1 MVHWR
6 YRRRKGLRRED
17 LSGFGTTNFHNN
29 HTVQAVRLL
38 ESVSREGFFY
48 MFGRLRLSVSLLNLA
63 VWSAVSCLAQ
73 APVGSLLGTA
83 HDSTGAVMPGVS
95 VVITNKDTGLER
107 KTTTS
112 GEGIFSA
119 GSLPAGNYKITASA
133 TGFRT
138 LEANAVV
145 QTGQVTN
152 VDMELQLGASAEVI
166 NVQGEG
172 AQISYDSHEI
182 SGVITHDDIQNL
194 PVNGRS
200 FLQLSILQP
209 GVTVTPN
216 NVGQYNKQFDVSI
229 LGASSANN
237 SVRITVDGATVQDSI
252 TGGTQQN
259 FSQEVVQEFQL
270 SSTNFDLS
278 TGIGA
283 GGAINVVTRSGGN
296 DFHGSVF
303 FYHRDHDL
311 SAFPFLA
318 HEPGEPNSPYFARQ
332 QEGYWFG
339 GPIKK
344 DKLFFFSSL
353 EHINQTSLFSAFPSD
368 PLFQALG
375 ANAASPYHANELT
388 ERLDWRINDKNNAF
402 LRYSHDGN
410 NSFAPPGIGDLP
422 SDWAVNKNWA
432 DSGVFSLIS
441 VLTPAMTNEFRYS
454 YTFWSNTNAPP
465 TLAECPAPCL
475 GWDYATNSDGPMITV
490 LGVNNFA
497 LGESATTPQSRLLR
511 RHTFAD
517 NVSSQK
523 GTHSIKFGG
532 YWEYQKG
539 TGSYAY
545 ADPAAMELWSPE
557 LVQAYNQKIAGE
569 GFGSEQIQ
577 LPSTFN
583 TMADLLKLPVDAFT
597 IGVGNP
603 TQPPLFQRGNANHDN
618 MFHVYAEDTWKIRP
632 RFSLNYGLA
641 WSYESNALNFD
652 LTKPAYLA
660 PILGANGLGSEQHSP
675 RDFSPML
682 GFAWTVTKD
691 NKTVIRGGS
700 AIYYDTWDIFNR
712 LIERVILSPVGV
724 GRIPLPDSTFFPFVT
739 GLLAASPVAPTSF
752 SSQPTSFT
760 GFELEEFLPIFVSK
774 AEGELNS
781 GLSGPNVDLFKTAQ
795 GLIPANFKLPY
806 SEHASIGVQR
816 ELRTDLVLSADF
828 VFRQYIHQLIN
839 DADLNHYDSVEG
851 PVIPKCGPGQ
861 ALQLGVECSVGPMET
876 LISGGRSHYKGLLMK
891 LDKRFSHRTTAT
903 LAYAYAS
910 QVGYNGLIDN
920 SNYFASWGPQA
931 GHQTLTASIVA
942 FLPWGIQLSGITS
955 YESAVPFQPFIAGV
969 DFNGNGV
976 FATAGESLYPGP
988 ALPGGGFNQFDV
1000 SEGKNDL
1007 VQLVNQYN
1015 QTYDGKSDPLGHP
1028 YPTITLP
1035 SSFSFP
1041 RPFNSQDIRVTKA
1054 FRLHGERWKLAVFGE
1069 CFNVFNIANLTFY
1082 NEVLNSPGFGEA
1094 SQRTSNIFGTGGPRA
1109 FQLGSRITF

>member
-1 MVHWR
+1 MGG
-6 YRRRKGLRRED
+6 K
-17 LSGFGTTNFHNN
+17 
-29 HTVQAVRLL
+29 
-38 ESVSREGFFY
+38 FF
-48 MFGRLRLSVSLLNLA
+48 MFQRLRLSVSLLNLV
-63 VWSAVSCLAQ
+63 VWGAVSCLAQ
-73 APVGSLLGTA
+73 APVGSLMGTA
-83 HDSTGAVMPGVS
+83 HDSTGAVMPGVN
-95 VVITNKDTGLER
+95 VTVTNKDTGLVR
-107 KTTTS
+107 QMTTS

-119 GSLPAGNYKITASA
+119 ASLPAGNYSVKASA
-133 TGFRT
+133 SGFRT
-138 LEANAVV
+138 LEATATV

-152 VDMELQLGASAEVI
+152 VDMELQLGAEAEVI
-166 NVQGEG
+166 NVQGET

-182 SGVITHDDIQNL
+182 SGVITHENIESL

-200 FLQLSILQP
+200 FLQLSMLEP
-209 GVTVTPN
+209 GVNVTPN

-296 DFHGSVF
+296 DFHGSAFF
-303 FYHRDHDL
+303 FYRDHNM

-318 HEPGEPNSPYFARQ
+318 HEPGEPNSPYFARK
-332 QEGYWFG
+332 QEGFWIG

-353 EHINQTSLFSAFPSD
+353 EHIDQTSLFSAFPSD
-368 PLFQALG
+368 PAFQAFG
-375 ANAASPYHANELT
+375 TNAASPYHANELT
-388 ERLDWRINDKNNAF
+388 ERLDWRINTRNNAF

-422 SDWAVNKNWA
+422 SDWATNKNWA
-432 DSGVFSLIS
+432 DSGVLSLIS
-441 VLTPAMTNEFRYS
+441 VITPATANEFRYS
-454 YTFWSNTNAPP
+454 YTFWSNVNAPP
-465 TLAECPAPCL
+465 TLSECPAPCT
-475 GWDYATNSDGPMITV
+475 GWDYPTGLRNNYATNEDGPMITI

-511 RHTFAD
+511 RHIFAD

-539 TGSYAY
+539 TGYYSYAQ
-545 ADPAAMELWSPE
+545 PAAMELWSPE
-557 LVQAYNQKIAGE
+557 LVQAYNQKITAE
-569 GFGSEQIQ
+569 GFAADQIQ
-577 LPSTFN
+577 IPSTFN
-583 TMADLLKLPVDAFT
+583 TISDLLKLPVASFT

-603 TQPPLFQRGNANHDN
+603 IQPPLYQPGDANHDN
-618 MFHVYAEDTWKIRP
+618 LFHFYAEDTWKVRP

-660 PILGANGLGSEQHSP
+660 PVLGSNGLGAEQHSP
-675 RDFSPML
+675 RNFSPML

-712 LIERVILSPVGV
+712 LIERVILSPVGI
-724 GRIPLPDSTFFPFVT
+724 GRIPLPDSTFFPYIYQIN
-739 GLLAASPVAPTSF
+739 GYGSLPAAIQPTSF
-752 SSQPTSFT
+752 SSEPTTFT
-760 GFELEEFLPIFVSK
+760 GQGLLNYLTIFVNQAQAK
-774 AEGELNS
+774 LDS
-781 GLSGPNVDLFKTAQ
+781 GLPGQNIDLFKTGQ
-795 GLIPANFKLPY
+795 GLIPSNFKLPY

-816 ELRTDLVLSADF
+816 ELRSDLVLSADF
-828 VFRQYIHQLIN
+828 VFRQYMHQLIN
-839 DADLNHYDSVEG
+839 DVDLNHYNSAAG
-851 PVIPKCGPGQ
+851 PIIPKCTPAQ
-861 ALQLGVECSVGPMET
+861 ALLNNVECSTGPIEAE
-876 LISGGRSHYKGLLMK
+876 ISGGRSHYKGLLMK

-903 LAYAYAS
+903 LAYAYAD

-920 SNYFASWGPQA
+920 SNWFASWGPQA
-931 GHQTLTASIVA
+931 GHQTITGSIVV
-942 FLPWGIQLSGITS
+942 FLPLGIQFSGISS
-955 YESAVPFQPFIAGV
+955 YQSATPFQPFLTGV
-969 DFNGNGV
+969 DLNGNGV

-1000 SEGKNDL
+1000 GKGKNDL
-1007 VQLVNQYN
+1007 IQLVNQFN
-1015 QTYDGKSDPLGHP
+1015 QTYAGKTDPLGHP
-1028 YPTITLP
+1028 IPTITLP
-1035 SSFSFP
+1035 SNFSFP
-1041 RPFNSQDIRVTKA
+1041 RPFTSQDIRVTKV
-1054 FRLHGERWKLAVFGE
+1054 FPLHGERWRLSVFGE

-1082 NEVLNSPGFGEA
+1082 NEVLNAPNFGQA

-1109 FQLGSRITF
+1109 FQLGSRLTF

>member
-1 MVHWR
+1 
-6 YRRRKGLRRED
+6 
-17 LSGFGTTNFHNN
+17 
-29 HTVQAVRLL
+29 
-38 ESVSREGFFY
+38 
-48 MFGRLRLSVSLLNLA
+48 MFGRLRLSLSLFTLS
-63 VWSAVSCLAQ
+63 VCGAVSCLAQ
-73 APVGSLLGTA
+73 APVGSLMGTA

-95 VVITNKDTGLER
+95 VIVTNKDTGLTR
-107 KTTTS
+107 PMTTS

-119 GSLPAGNYKITASA
+119 ASLPGGNYSVKASA
-133 TGFRT
+133 TGFRS
-138 LEANAVV
+138 LEVNATV

-152 VDMELQLGASAEVI
+152 VDLELQVGAEAEVI
-166 NVQGEG
+166 NVQGET

-182 SGVITHDDIQNL
+182 SGVITHEDIQNL

-200 FLQLSILQP
+200 FLQLSMLQP
-209 GVTVTPN
+209 GVSVTAN

-296 DFHGSVF
+296 DFHGSLFF
-303 FYHRDHDL
+303 FYRDHNL

-318 HEPGEPNSPYFARQ
+318 HEPGEPNSPYFARKQ
-332 QEGYWFG
+332 GGFWFG

-344 DKLFFFSSL
+344 DKLFFFTSL
-353 EHINQTSLFSAFPSD
+353 EHIAQTSLFSAFPSD
-368 PLFQALG
+368 PAFQALG
-375 ANAASPYHANELT
+375 TNAASPYHANELT
-388 ERLDWRINDKNNAF
+388 ERLDWRINTRNNAF

-422 SDWAVNKNWA
+422 SDWNVNTNWA

-441 VLTPAMTNEFRYS
+441 VLTPAIANEFRYS
-454 YTFWSNTNAPP
+454 YTFWSNTNTPP
-465 TLAECPAPCL
+465 TLAQCPAPCL
-475 GWDYATNSDGPMITV
+475 GWDYATNSDGPMVTV

-497 LGESATTPQSRLLR
+497 MGESATSPQSRLLR
-511 RHTFAD
+511 RHIFAD
-517 NVSSQK
+517 NVSMQK

-539 TGSYAY
+539 TGSYSY

-557 LVQAYNQKIAGE
+557 LVQAYNQKIAGQ
-569 GFGSEQIQ
+569 GFAGDQIN
-577 LPSTFN
+577 LPSNFN
-583 TMADLLKLPVDAFT
+583 TVANLLKLPVDAFT

-603 TQPPLFQRGNANHDN
+603 TQPPLFQRGNADHDN
-618 MFHVYAEDTWKIRP
+618 LFHFYGEDTWKIRP

-641 WSYESNALNFD
+641 WSYESNALNHD
-652 LTKPAYLA
+652 LTKPEYLA
-660 PILGANGLGSEQHSP
+660 PIFGANGLGTENHSP
-675 RDFSPML
+675 RNFSPML
-682 GFAWTVTKD
+682 GFAWSVTKD

-712 LIERVILSPVGV
+712 LIERVILSPVGT
-724 GRIPLPDSTFFPFVT
+724 GRIPLPDTTFFPFVS
-739 GLLAASPVAPTSF
+739 GLFSPSPVPATSF

-760 GFELEEFLPIFVSK
+760 GTELELFLPTFVSK
-774 AEGELNS
+774 ASAELNS
-781 GLSGPNVDLFKTAQ
+781 GIAGPNVDLFKTGQ
-795 GLIPANFKLPY
+795 GLIPQNFRLPY
-806 SEHASIGVQR
+806 SEHASIGIQR
-816 ELRTDLVLSADF
+816 ELRPDLVLSADF
-828 VFRQYIHQLIN
+828 VFRQYMHQLIN
-839 DADLNHYDSVEG
+839 GPDLNHFNSVEG

-861 ALQLGVECSVGPMET
+861 ALIVPLECSVGPLEAE
-876 LISGGRSHYKGLLMK
+876 ISGGRSHYKGLLMK

-903 LAYAYAS
+903 LAYAYADA
-910 QVGYNGLIDN
+910 VGFNGLIDN
-920 SNYFASWGPQA
+920 SNYFASWGPQS
-931 GHQTLTASIVA
+931 GHQTLTGSLVA
-942 FLPWGIQLSGITS
+942 FLPFGIQLSGITS
-955 YESAVPFQPFIAGV
+955 YQSAAPFQPFVTGV

-976 FATAGESLYPGP
+976 FATAGESLYPGAP
-988 ALPGGGFNQFDV
+988 LPGGGFNQFDV
-1000 SEGKNDL
+1000 GKGKGDL
-1007 VQLVNQYN
+1007 IQLVNQYN
-1015 QTYDGKSDPLGHP
+1015 QTYAGKTDPLGHQ

-1035 SSFSFP
+1035 SNFSFP
-1041 RPFNSQDIRVTKA
+1041 RAFNSQDLRVTKA
-1054 FRLHGERWKLAVFGE
+1054 FRLHGERWRMSVFGE

-1082 NEVLNSPGFGEA
+1082 NEVLNAPGFGEA

-1109 FQLGSRITF
+1109 FQLGSRLTF

>member
-1 MVHWR
+1 
-6 YRRRKGLRRED
+6 
-17 LSGFGTTNFHNN
+17 
-29 HTVQAVRLL
+29 
-38 ESVSREGFFY
+38 
-48 MFGRLRLSVSLLNLA
+48 MFGRLRLSLSLINLT
-63 VWSAVSCLAQ
+63 VWGAMSCLAQ
-73 APVGSLLGTA
+73 APVGSLMGTA

-95 VVITNKDTGLER
+95 VTVTNKDTGLER
-107 KTTTS
+107 KMETS
-112 GEGIFSA
+112 AEGIFSA
-119 GSLPAGNYKITASA
+119 ASLPAGNYSVKAAA

-138 LEANAVV
+138 LEANATV

-152 VDMELQLGASAEVI
+152 VDMELQIGAEAEVI
-166 NVQGEG
+166 NVQGET

-182 SGVITHDDIQNL
+182 SGVITHETIQNL

-200 FLQLSILQP
+200 FLQLSMLEP
-209 GVTVTPN
+209 GVSVTAN

-303 FYHRDHDL
+303 IFYRDHNM

-318 HEPGEPNSPYFARQ
+318 HEPGEPSSPYFARK
-332 QEGYWFG
+332 QEGFWFG

-344 DKLFFFSSL
+344 DKLFFFTSL
-353 EHINQTSLFSAFPSD
+353 EHIDQTALFSAFPSD
-368 PLFQALG
+368 PLFQGLG
-375 ANAASPYHANELT
+375 TNTASPYHANELT
-388 ERLDWRINDKNNAF
+388 ERLDWRINARNNAF

-422 SDWAVNKNWA
+422 SDWATNTNWA

-441 VLTPAMTNEFRYS
+441 VITPATANEFRYS
-454 YTFWSNTNAPP
+454 YTFWSNVNAPP
-465 TLAECPAPCL
+465 ALSECPAPCN
-475 GWDYATNSDGPMITV
+475 GWGYNTVAGEVNADGPMITV

-523 GTHSIKFGG
+523 GTHSLKYGG

-545 ADPAAMELWSPE
+545 AQPAALELWSPE

-569 GFGSEQIQ
+569 GYAADEIP
-577 LPSTFN
+577 LPSSFS
-583 TMADLLKLPVDAFT
+583 TMADLLKLPVYSFT

-618 MFHVYAEDTWKIRP
+618 MFHFYGEDTWKIRP

-660 PILGANGLGSEQHSP
+660 PVMGVGPEQHSP
-675 RDFSPML
+675 RNFSPML

-724 GRIPLPDSTFFPFVT
+724 GRIPLPDSSFFSSIFALQGFGSLPP
-739 GLLAASPVAPTSF
+739 AIQPTSF
-752 SSQPTSFT
+752 SSEPTFFT
-760 GFELEEFLPIFVSK
+760 GAALEHSYPFLVAG
-774 AEGELNS
+774 AENELNS
-781 GLSGPNVDLFKTAQ
+781 GANVPNVDLFKTAQ
-795 GLIPANFKLPY
+795 GLIPDNFKLPY

-839 DADLNHYDSVEG
+839 DVDLNHYNSVEG
-851 PVIPKCGPGQ
+851 PVIPECGPGQ
-861 ALQLGVECSVGPMET
+861 ALKIGVECSVGPIEAE
-876 LISGGRSHYKGLLMK
+876 ISGGRSHYKGLLMK

-903 LAYAYAS
+903 LAYAYAD

-920 SNYFASWGPQA
+920 SNWLASWGPQA
-931 GHQTLTASIVA
+931 GHQTLTGSIVA
-942 FLPWGIQLSGITS
+942 FLPGGVQVSGIS
-955 YESAVPFQPFIAGV
+955 SFQSAVPFQPFLTGV
-969 DFNGNGV
+969 DLNGNGV
-976 FATAGESLYPGP
+976 FASAGETLYPGP
-988 ALPGGGFNQFDV
+988 ALPGGGFNEFDV
-1000 SEGKNDL
+1000 SKGKSDL
-1007 VQLVNQYN
+1007 IQLVNQFN
-1015 QTYDGKSDPLGHP
+1015 QTYAGKTDPLGHSIP
-1028 YPTITLP
+1028 YITLP
-1035 SSFSFP
+1035 SNFSFP
-1041 RPFNSQDIRVTKA
+1041 RPFTSQDLRVTKA
-1054 FRLHGERWKLAVFGE
+1054 FRLHGERWMLSVFGE

-1082 NEVLNSPGFGEA
+1082 NDILNAPNFGEA
-1094 SQRTSNIFGTGGPRA
+1094 SQRTSNIFGSGGPRA
-1109 FQLGSRITF
+1109 FQLGSRLTF

>member
-1 MVHWR
+1 
-6 YRRRKGLRRED
+6 
-17 LSGFGTTNFHNN
+17 
-29 HTVQAVRLL
+29 
-38 ESVSREGFFY
+38 
-48 MFGRLRLSVSLLNLA
+48 MFGRLRLSLSLINLT
-63 VWSAVSCLAQ
+63 VWGAMSCLAQ
-73 APVGSLLGTA
+73 APVGSLMGTA

-95 VVITNKDTGLER
+95 VTVTNKDTGLER
-107 KTTTS
+107 KMETS
-112 GEGIFSA
+112 AEGIFSA
-119 GSLPAGNYKITASA
+119 ASLPAGNYSVKAAA

-138 LEANAVV
+138 LEANATV

-152 VDMELQLGASAEVI
+152 VDMELQIGAEAEVI
-166 NVQGEG
+166 NVQGET

-182 SGVITHDDIQNL
+182 SGVITHETIQNL

-200 FLQLSILQP
+200 FLQLSMLEP
-209 GVTVTPN
+209 GVSVTAN

-303 FYHRDHDL
+303 IFYRDHNM

-318 HEPGEPNSPYFARQ
+318 HEPGEPSSPYFARK
-332 QEGYWFG
+332 QEGFWFG

-344 DKLFFFSSL
+344 DKLFFFTSL
-353 EHINQTSLFSAFPSD
+353 EHIDQTALFSAFPSD
-368 PLFQALG
+368 PLFQGLG
-375 ANAASPYHANELT
+375 TNTASPYHANELT
-388 ERLDWRINDKNNAF
+388 ERLDWRINARNNAF

-422 SDWAVNKNWA
+422 SDWATNTNWA

-441 VLTPAMTNEFRYS
+441 VITPATANEFRYS
-454 YTFWSNTNAPP
+454 YTFWSNVNAPP
-465 TLAECPAPCL
+465 ALSECPAPCN
-475 GWDYATNSDGPMITV
+475 GWGYNTVAGEVNADGPMITV

-523 GTHSIKFGG
+523 GTHSLKYGG

-545 ADPAAMELWSPE
+545 AQPAALELWSPE

-569 GFGSEQIQ
+569 GYAADEIP
-577 LPSTFN
+577 LPSSFS
-583 TMADLLKLPVDAFT
+583 TMADLLKLPVYSFT

-618 MFHVYAEDTWKIRP
+618 MFHFYGEDTWKIRP

-660 PILGANGLGSEQHSP
+660 PVMGVGPEQHSP
-675 RDFSPML
+675 RNFSPML

-724 GRIPLPDSTFFPFVT
+724 GRIPLPDSSFFSSIFALQGFGSLPP
-739 GLLAASPVAPTSF
+739 AIQPTSF
-752 SSQPTSFT
+752 SSEPTFFT
-760 GFELEEFLPIFVSK
+760 GAALEHSYPFLVAG
-774 AEGELNS
+774 AENELNS
-781 GLSGPNVDLFKTAQ
+781 GANVPNVDLFKTAQ
-795 GLIPANFKLPY
+795 GLIPDNFKLPY

-839 DADLNHYDSVEG
+839 DVDLNHYNSVEG
-851 PVIPKCGPGQ
+851 PVIPECGPGQ
-861 ALQLGVECSVGPMET
+861 ALKIGVECSVGPIEAE
-876 LISGGRSHYKGLLMK
+876 ISGGRSHYKGLLMK

-903 LAYAYAS
+903 LAYAYAD

-920 SNYFASWGPQA
+920 SNWLASWGPQA
-931 GHQTLTASIVA
+931 GHQTLTGSIVA
-942 FLPWGIQLSGITS
+942 FLPGGVQVSGIS
-955 YESAVPFQPFIAGV
+955 SFQSAVPFQPFLTGV
-969 DFNGNGV
+969 DLNGNGV
-976 FATAGESLYPGP
+976 FASAGETLYPGP
-988 ALPGGGFNQFDV
+988 ALPGGGFNEFDV
-1000 SEGKNDL
+1000 SKGKGDL
-1007 VQLVNQYN
+1007 IQLVNQFN
-1015 QTYDGKSDPLGHP
+1015 QTYAGKTDPLGHSIP
-1028 YPTITLP
+1028 YITLP
-1035 SSFSFP
+1035 SNFSFP
-1041 RPFNSQDIRVTKA
+1041 RPFTSQDLRVTKA
-1054 FRLHGERWKLAVFGE
+1054 FRLHGERWMLSVFGE

-1082 NEVLNSPGFGEA
+1082 NDILNAPNFGES
-1094 SQRTSNIFGTGGPRA
+1094 SQRTSNIFGSGGPRA
-1109 FQLGSRITF
+1109 FQLGSRLTF